1 MQPQWVFDSVN
12 MRRLLP
18 TGEYAPGAS
27 LPPHLSP
34 FVEELEGDYVPPE
47 RQAQVAEQQPG
58 EEEGVTDM
66 ETGSYVHFPQILARV
81 QCYQQYYHAG

>member
-18 TGEYAPGAS
+18 TDEYAPGAS

-34 FVEELEGDYVPPE
+34 FVEELEGDYLPPE

-58 EEEGVTDM
+58 EEEREGEEGVMDM
-66 ETGSYVHFPQILARV
+66 EIGSYVHFPPCLM
-81 QCYQQYYHAG
+81 